1 MKIATIIIVIT
12 TTAIL
17 VFGVTVT
24 FLSGFLT
31 VFFLMYL
38 SYILNTGHNIPPYLV
53 SAERGPFKTPRVLLY
68 VHPGPILR
76 DHPSINGFWGP

>member
-38 SYILNTGHNIPPYLV
+38 SYILNTGHNIPPYHTPGF
-53 SAERGPFKTPRVLLY
+53 SRKGPLQ
-68 VHPGPILR
+68 
-76 DHPSINGFWGP
+76 DS